1 MQIIDRAFELLE
13 LLSKNKGGYMIS
25 ELSEKLDVPIS
36 SVHRLL
42 SSLKKNNY
50 IVQDPQNKRYKL
62 GLKVLNL
69 AVNLLNNYDIRNIA
83 RTYLEALCSK
93 HGEAVF
99 LTIFENEIAVCI
111 DTVMNEN
118 SCKFF
123 VRIGREMPI
132 HAAVAGQ
139 VILADADEEMID
151 SVLKKTDYIQY
162 TPYTITDPE
171 KLKQKLKEIKKMGYG
186 ICDEE
191 LEIGVQAFGVPIRDH
206 SGKAIASITMLRI
219 KTGNNIE
226 KEKLEDLKKTAFDIS
241 LALGYR
247 PVHLG

>member
-42 SSLKKNNY
+42 SSFKKKNY
-50 IVQDPQNKRYKL
+50 IVQDPQTKRYRL

-69 AVNLLNNYDIRNIA
+69 AVNLLNNCDIRKIV
-83 RTYLEALCSK
+83 RPHMEALCSK

-99 LTIFENEIAVCI
+99 LTIFENETAVCI

-118 SCKFF
+118 SCKFY
-123 VRIGREMPI
+123 VKIGSEMPI

-139 VILADADEEMID
+139 VILADEDEDRID
-151 SVLKKTDYIQY
+151 FVLKKTDYVPY
-162 TPYTITDPE
+162 TAYTITDPE

-219 KTGNNIE
+219 KTGNEIE

-247 PVHLG
+247 PVHSS